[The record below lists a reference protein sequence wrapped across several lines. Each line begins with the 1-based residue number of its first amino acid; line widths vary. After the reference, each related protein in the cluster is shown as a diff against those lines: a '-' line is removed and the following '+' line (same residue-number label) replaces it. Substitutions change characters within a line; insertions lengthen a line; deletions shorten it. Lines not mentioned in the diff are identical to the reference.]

1 MALPSGSRLGPYEI
15 SAPIGAGGMGEVY
28 RARDTRLGRDVAIK
42 VLPQHLSGDPGR
54 RERFEREARVISTL
68 NHPHICTLFDIGSQ
82 ETPQGPIEFLVME
95 HIEGETLAARL
106 AKGALPPD
114 QTLRTALEI
123 ADALDRA
130 HRQGVIHRD
139 LKPANVMLTRSG
151 AKLLDFGLAK
161 LTEGRAPQGSGSGG
175 PSGGS
180 AGPTAAAS
188 AAGRAFAEGSLLA
201 TATRDLTTAG
211 SLLGTF
217 QYMAPEQLEG
227 GEADARTDIFA
238 FGVLIYEMAT
248 GHKAFEGKSQAS
260 LIASVLKEQPRP
272 ISEWQ
277 PLSPAGLERVVR
289 ACMAKDPDDRV
300 QTARDVKMQ
309 LEWVADGSLTGVSSG
324 SGARAGAGTLS
335 GVASSPGM
343 AQVALPADRVAPVR
357 PRRIALIASPILL
370 AFGALAAGLGYF
382 LHPAPARQSLRVNL
396 QLPPKTQLDLQNAS
410 LALSPDGRTLAY
422 SASAADGKQ
431 QLWIRPLD
439 SLQAQPLAGTEDASY
454 PFWSPDGKFLGFF
467 ADQKL
472 KKVQAAGGTVQTLCD
487 AQDGRGATWSAAG
500 QIVFAPDPYGGLRVV
515 SAAGG
520 APATLT
526 TPETEGTTHRLP
538 HFLPDGR
545 HVLFFLGQP
554 GKESASGINAVD
566 VDSKKITLVAREN
579 SEGRFVAPDHLVFVR
594 EGNILAQP
602 MDPASLKLTGEA
614 VPIAEKVQFN
624 PNRWT
629 GAFTLSDTG
638 VFLYQ
643 NGSAVVKGRL
653 TWYDMDG
660 KEQDAIGEPAS
671 IVELALAPDQ
681 KRAAAT
687 VVSGNGAG
695 TGNIWVYDLV
705 RGVGSRFTF
714 AAEGAS
720 GPLWSPDGRHVAY
733 TDSTN
738 RIFVKAAD
746 GASEPHA
753 LVPEAGVNRQ
763 VTSWLPDGSGILF
776 WVQNPKTGFDIF
788 LVPVSGGDAKPRPI
802 LATAA
807 NEGGAKISPDGR
819 WLLYISDES
828 GRREAYVA
836 SYPGAG
842 GKWQVSPSGAAA
854 AGWVEGGKRILYT
867 DLDGRLNSVEV
878 SVQGANLSIGAP
890 HAIFGGRSLSTTGD
904 ITLDGKRMLMV
915 RPTEDAGQSTLVLVT
930 DWTAALQK

>member
-1 MALPSGSRLGPYEI
+1 MALPAGSRLGPYEI
-15 SAPIGAGGMGEVY
+15 AAPIGAGGMGEVY

-42 VLPQHLSGDPGR
+42 VLPQHLSGDAGR

-82 ETPQGPIEFLVME
+82 ETPQGTVEFLVME
-95 HIEGETLAARL
+95 HIEGETLAGRL
-106 AKGALPPD
+106 LKGPLPPE
-114 QTLRTALEI
+114 QVLRTALEI

-161 LTEGRAPQGSGSGG
+161 LTEGRAAQGAGSG

-180 AGPTAAAS
+180 AGAGAAGS

-211 SLLGTF
+211 ALLGTF

-227 GEADARTDIFA
+227 READARTDIFA
-238 FGVLIYEMAT
+238 FGVLVYEMAT
-248 GHKAFEGKSQAS
+248 GRKAFEGKSQAS

-309 LEWVADGSLTGVSSG
+309 LEWVADGSLAGVSSG
-324 SGARAGAGTLS
+324 SGARAAG
-335 GVASSPGM
+335 ASSPGVTL
-343 AQVALPADRVAPVR
+343 AGQPAGGVAPAPAPAR
-357 PRRIALIASPILL
+357 PRRIALIAAPVLL
-370 AFGALAAGLGYF
+370 AFGALAAGVGYV
-382 LHPAPARQSLRVNL
+382 LHPAPARQLLRVNL

-422 SASAADGKQ
+422 SASTGDGRQ
-431 QLWIRPLD
+431 QLWVRPLD
-439 SLQAQPLAGTEDASY
+439 SLQAQPLAGTENATY
-454 PFWSPDGKFLGFF
+454 PFWSPDGRFLGFF

-472 KKVQAAGGTVQTLCD
+472 KKVQAGGGTVQTLCD
-487 AQDGRGATWSAAG
+487 AQDGRGATWNAAG
-500 QIVFAPDPYGGLRVV
+500 QIVFAPDPYGGLKIV
-515 SAAGG
+515 SSAGG
-520 APATLT
+520 VPASLT

-538 HFLPDGR
+538 CFLPDGR

-566 VDSKKITLVAREN
+566 LGTKKVTLVAREN
-579 SEGRFVAPDHLVFVR
+579 SGGRFVAPGHLVFVR
-594 EGNILAQP
+594 EGNLLAQP
-602 MDPASLKLTGEA
+602 MDPSSLKLTGEA

-629 GAFTLSDTG
+629 GAFTLSDSG
-638 VFLYQ
+638 ALLYQ
-643 NGSAVVKGRL
+643 NGSDVVKGRL
-653 TWYDMDG
+653 TWYDIDG
-660 KEQDAIGEPAS
+660 KEQETIGEPAS
-671 IVELALAPDQ
+671 IVEIALAPDQ

-695 TGNIWVYDLV
+695 SGNIWIYDLV

-714 AAEGAS
+714 DAEGAS
-720 GPLWSPDGRHVAY
+720 SPLWSPDGRQVAY

-738 RIFVKAAD
+738 RIFIKAAD
-746 GASEPHA
+746 GASEPRA

-763 VTSWLPDGSGILF
+763 LTSWLPDGSGILF
-776 WVQNPKTGFDIF
+776 WVQNPKTGFDI
-788 LVPVSGGDAKPRPI
+788 LLLPVGGGDGKARPI

-807 NEGGAKISPDGR
+807 NEAGARISPDGR
-819 WLLYISDES
+819 WLLYVSDES

-836 SYPGAG
+836 SYPGSG
-842 GKWQVSPSGAAA
+842 GKWQVSPSGATSG
-854 AGWVEGGKRILYT
+854 GWVEGGKRILYT
-867 DLDGRLNSVEV
+867 DLDGRLNSVDV

-890 HAIFGGRSLSTTGD
+890 HQLFGGRALSSAGD
-904 ITLDGKRMLMV
+904 ITHDGKRLLMV
-915 RPTEDAGQSTLVLVT
+915 RPTEEAGQSTLVLVT